1 MIAAVL
7 AAQTPRAPDAMV
19 RIEVGDVIV
28 LAEPRHAA
36 LGSALADIASTPREW
51 LGLGRVEVGPLTL
64 AVVPDRAAFARASQ
78 GRIPDWGAGFTFPD
92 ARMIVI
98 RADGGD
104 PRGTLQH
111 ELAHFVLHRRVVGR
125 VPRWFD
131 EGYAVLAAGE
141 YGRLDALHLNLTVVA
156 GRVPDLRG
164 VDAALRGGGA
174 GDAETAYALA
184 ASAVAELARRN
195 PTRTLQPLLNQ
206 LSAGEAFDAAVLATT
221 GYTPDGFDEIW
232 HRSIRRRYN
241 WGIWLLTGGVWVVVA
256 VGLGAGAAWRRRYDA
271 PRRAALDVGWP
282 EPPDEAAEDDNLI
295 TLAGDPLDH
304 SDTDR

>member
-1 MIAAVL
+1 MLVAGQVSR
-7 AAQTPRAPDAMV
+7 TPEAMV
-19 RIEVGDVIV
+19 RIEAGEVVV
-28 LAEPRHAA
+28 LAEPRHASMA
-36 LGSALADIASTPREW
+36 TALADIAATPREW
-51 LGLGRVEVGPLTL
+51 LGLGPVEVGSLTL

-104 PRGTLQH
+104 PRGTLRH
-111 ELAHFVLHRRVVGR
+111 ELAHFVLHRRVTVR

-141 YGRLDALHLNLTVVA
+141 YGRLDAMHLNLTVVS
-156 GRVPDLRG
+156 GRLPDLRG

-174 GDAETAYALA
+174 ADAETAYALA

-195 PTRTLQPLLNQ
+195 PTRTLKPLLDR
-206 LSAGEAFDAAVLATT
+206 LTAGESFDAAVLATT
-221 GYTPDGFDEIW
+221 GYTADGFDEVW
-232 HRSIRRRYN
+232 HRAVRRRYN
-241 WGIWLLTGGVWVVVA
+241 WGIWLVTGGVWILVA
-256 VGLGAGAAWRRRYDA
+256 AGLGAGAAWRRRYDA

-282 EPPDEAAEDDNLI
+282 EPPDEAGEHDNLI

>member
-1 MIAAVL
+1 MLMALAVQ
-7 AAQTPRAPDAMV
+7 APRVQDAMV
-19 RIEVGDVIV
+19 RIEVNDVIV
-28 LAEPRHAA
+28 IAEPRHAN
-36 LGSALADIASTPREW
+36 LGTALADIAASPREW
-51 LGLGRVEVGPLTL
+51 LGLGRVDVGPLTL
-64 AVVPDRAAFARASQ
+64 AIVPDRAAFARAAQ
-78 GRIPDWGAGFTFPD
+78 GRIPEWGAGFTFPE

-98 RADGGD
+98 RADAGD
-104 PRGTLQH
+104 PRGTLRH
-111 ELAHFVLHRRVVGR
+111 ELAHLVLHRRVASR
-125 VPRWFD
+125 VPRWFN

-141 YGRLDALHLNLTVVA
+141 YGRLDALHLNLTVVS

-164 VDAALRGGGA
+164 VDGALRGGTA
-174 GDAETAYALA
+174 ADAETAYALA

-195 PTRTLQPLLNQ
+195 PTRTLRPLLDR
-206 LSAGEAFDAAVLATT
+206 LSAGESFDDAVLATT
-221 GYTPDGFDEIW
+221 GFTADGFDETW

-271 PRRAALDVGWP
+271 PRRAALDQGWP
-282 EPPDEAAEDDNLI
+282 EPPDGVTEDDNLI